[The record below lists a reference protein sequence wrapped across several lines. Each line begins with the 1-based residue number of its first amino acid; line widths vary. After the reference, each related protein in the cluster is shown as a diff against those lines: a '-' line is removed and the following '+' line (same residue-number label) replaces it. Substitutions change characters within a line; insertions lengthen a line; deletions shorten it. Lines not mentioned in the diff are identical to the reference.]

1 MKYRPLGRS
10 GIQVSELVLGAMMF
24 GSWGTRDE
32 DEARRVIVRAVE
44 AGINLI
50 DTADTY
56 SDGESERVVG
66 SILQDIGRDNL
77 VLATKFHMPMGPD
90 RNERGNARRWVRRA
104 CEASL
109 RRLRTD
115 RIDLYQV
122 HRPDPSCDIDETLGA
137 LTDLV
142 REGKVLLIGTSTFP
156 AEQIVEA
163 QWTAERRQRERFR
176 TEQPPY
182 SILSR
187 SVETAVLPTCGRY
200 GMGVITWGPLG
211 GGWLSGRFGSGG
223 ANTTLR
229 SERLPDKYDMSLS
242 ANQAKLAA
250 VDRLSIIAQEAG
262 ISLLEL
268 SVAFVLEHPLV
279 SAAIVGPRST
289 DQLDAYLAAGGRRL
303 DSGILDAIDDAVA
316 PGTDIEPLELGWDRS
331 QLNVELRRRRQDHGR
346 EVVLRKAGT

>member
-10 GIQVSELVLGAMMF
+10 GIQVSELILGAMMF

-32 DEARRVIVRAVE
+32 GEARRVIVRAVE
-44 AGINLI
+44 SGINFI

-56 SDGESERVVG
+56 SDGQSELVVG
-66 SILQDIGRDNL
+66 SVLHDIGRDNL
-77 VLATKFHMPMGPD
+77 IVATKFHMPMGPD
-90 RNERGNARRWVRRA
+90 RNERGNSRRWIRRA

-163 QWTAERRQRERFR
+163 QWTAERRHRERFR

-200 GMGVITWGPLG
+200 GLGVITWGPLG
-211 GGWLSGRFGSGG
+211 GGWLSGRFGSG
-223 ANTTLR
+223 AVNTTLR
-229 SERLPDKYDMSLS
+229 SERQPDKYDVSRS
-242 ANQAKLAA
+242 SNQVKLAA
-250 VDRLSIIAQEAG
+250 VDRLSMIARDAG
-262 ISLLEL
+262 MSLLEL
-268 SVAFVLEHPLV
+268 SIAFVLEHPLV
-279 SAAIVGPRST
+279 SATIVGPRSV
-289 DQLDAYLAAGGRRL
+289 DQLDAYLAAGDRRL
-303 DSGILDAIDDAVA
+303 DSDILDAIDDVVA
-316 PGTDIEPLELGWDRS
+316 PGSDIEPLELGWDRS
-331 QLNVELRRRRQDHGR
+331 QLEVEFRRRRTDHGP
-346 EVVLRKAGT
+346 EASLRRAST